1 MKKEYFLAFIF
12 DYLNICS
19 IFALEVVKLLVRI
32 V

>member
-1 MKKEYFLAFIF
+1 MEKEYFLAFIF